1 MGNESTSCVEQY
13 EKEKSGVMNGLKE
26 RAELLNTTFNTLDN
40 MSSQPIEGSMYGF
53 PKVDFSEK
61 ALKHAA
67 SKGVPPDFMY
77 CLEMVNQTGI
87 MTVPG
92 SGFGQKEGD
101 WHFRMTNLVSP
112 TSEFMKTLDLLK
124 TFNADFHDKY
134 S

>member
-13 EKEKSGVMNGLKE
+13 EKEKTNVMQGLKD
-26 RAELLNTTFNTLDN
+26 RAELLTSTFNELDN

-53 PKVDFSEK
+53 PKVEFSDK
-61 ALKHAA
+61 ALQHAA
-67 SKGVPPDFMY
+67 NKGVPPDFMY

-101 WHFRMTNLVSP
+101 WHFRMTNLVTP
-112 TSEFMKTLDLLK
+112 TEDMK
-124 TFNADFHDKY
+124 
-134 S
+134 